1 MVKLEHLRYS
11 VFQLVCSF
19 HFVFCFVLLCLF
31 FFFDNMCSCVA
42 FDSAQYSHQSR
53 QACEALDTD

>member
-11 VFQLVCSF
+11 VFQLACL
-19 HFVFCFVLLCLF
+19 FVLF

-42 FDSAQYSHQSR
+42 LDSAQYSHQSR